1 MRQTRRYTL
10 KRFFGYAVIFAS
22 LSISALAA
30 KNSETVRI
38 STPVKVGT
46 TQLAAGEYKV
56 SWTGTGSSVQVTIAR
71 SGKTAVTVPAKAVE
85 SKNGHTAVLTDS
97 ASGAN
102 VLQSIE
108 LDNVTL
114 QIAGEGASSGQ

>member
-1 MRQTRRYTL
+1 M
-10 KRFFGYAVIFAS
+10 KRFFGYAIIFAS
-22 LSISALAA
+22 LSISAFAA
-30 KNSETVRI
+30 KNSQTVRI

-46 TQLAAGEYKV
+46 TQLPAGEYKV
-56 SWTGTGSSVQVTIAR
+56 SWTGTGSSVQVTIAPR
-71 SGKTAVTVPAKAVE
+71 SGKTPVTVPAKAVE

-102 VLQSIE
+102 ILQSIE